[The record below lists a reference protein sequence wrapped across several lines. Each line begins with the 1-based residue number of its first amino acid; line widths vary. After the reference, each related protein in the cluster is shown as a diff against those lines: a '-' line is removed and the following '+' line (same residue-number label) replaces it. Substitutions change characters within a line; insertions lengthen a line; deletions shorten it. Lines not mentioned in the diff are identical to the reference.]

1 MDEDDCFTCGARPRH
16 QRMVERRCPQC
27 NDIFRV
33 KSDKNKK
40 IYCTREC
47 YLENYNQ
54 KRRR

>member
-1 MDEDDCFTCGARPRH
+1 MDEDDCFTCGARSRH
-16 QRMVERRCPQC
+16 QRMIERRCPQC